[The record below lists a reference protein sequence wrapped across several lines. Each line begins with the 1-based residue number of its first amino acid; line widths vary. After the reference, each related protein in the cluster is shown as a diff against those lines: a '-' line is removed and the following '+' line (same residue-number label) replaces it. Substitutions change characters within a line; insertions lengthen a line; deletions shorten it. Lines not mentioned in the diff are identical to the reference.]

1 MDIKV
6 GDIVY
11 ILTGYDVTTGFFTQI
26 MEDKVID
33 LIEGKD
39 GKEMVFCH
47 FGLNQPTSRLGIDI
61 FKNIADAE
69 KSDLYAFCA

>member
-33 LIEGKD
+33 LIEDKD
-39 GKEMVFCH
+39 GKEMVFCR

-61 FKNIADAE
+61 FKHIADAE